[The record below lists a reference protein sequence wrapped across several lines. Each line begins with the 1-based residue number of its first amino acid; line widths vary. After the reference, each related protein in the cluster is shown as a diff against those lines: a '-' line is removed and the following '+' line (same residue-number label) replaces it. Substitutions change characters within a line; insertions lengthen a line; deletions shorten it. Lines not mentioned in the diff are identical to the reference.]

1 MSSTKPYQIRTIHV
15 REPWSAEGFTTEY
28 GNDAS
33 KMATL
38 CFFCG
43 AGITHLLD
51 RIVHRIGAWQKKKSA
66 TTRNLSETPQGDT
79 SQGDFITETM
89 ERRYAEGEFGEPPN
103 FDIVGYNKAM
113 RKLIDQPTKT
123 SILFPTEESHEGKRP
138 DDQQSRCIAVDGP
151 SHSLPVR

>member
-1 MSSTKPYQIRTIHV
+1 MSSDKPYQIRTIHV

-66 TTRNLSETPQGDT
+66 TRLNAHAL
-79 SQGDFITETM
+79 
-89 ERRYAEGEFGEPPN
+89 A
-103 FDIVGYNKAM
+103 K
-113 RKLIDQPTKT
+113 
-123 SILFPTEESHEGKRP
+123 
-138 DDQQSRCIAVDGP
+138 
-151 SHSLPVR
+151 

>member
-28 GNDAS
+28 GNDAR

-89 ERRYAEGEFGEPPN
+89 ERRYAEGEFGEPPIGCRFPNKIIIALSDDHGWCSISLSSN
-103 FDIVGYNKAM
+103 FKM
-113 RKLIDQPTKT
+113 SL
-123 SILFPTEESHEGKRP
+123 S
-138 DDQQSRCIAVDGP
+138 CGP
-151 SHSLPVR
+151 

>member
-28 GNDAS
+28 GNDAR

-38 CFFCG
+38 CFLCG

-123 SILFPTEESHEGKRP
+123 SILFPTEESHWIPNVVITSSISFIGFYHLFR
-138 DDQQSRCIAVDGP
+138 
-151 SHSLPVR
+151 